1 MLSKI
6 NTVGEWYKNE
16 PDTSW
21 DLPELKF
28 DNDAKSAFESL
39 ALDIKISESSAK
51 IRIAG
56 SENHVYISSQYF
68 LYVIKLAPLSFLV
81 NQYLQK
87 FNQLVKVINK
97 PDDVAKFISTR
108 ASSQSEIS
116 GIDPYSLTNFY
127 DVFDVSNANNR
138 LKAKEIINGY
148 GKAATTKIRS
158 NEDFLKSILLQ
169 ALPIPNSSSGMLGVL
184 ASAFAKNQAAYSVLV
199 DKYNVYLPHLFRAQS
214 GNELLFMILSTLGW
228 QGKLDA
234 ELSPTSSGFA
244 DWGGIDKAFLFRPT
258 SISGNTGYVEE
269 PIHYHSLSNQYVYVK
284 KGLLDSDEQRGKV
297 SGLIYKLWQN
307 MSIQK
312 DDEAFFFKSSL
323 RIDSKAPAFMGASN
337 TIFYGAPGTGKSHQ
351 VHTVECKGAEK
362 VVTVFH
368 PDTQYSDFV
377 GSLKPQT
384 GVDSNGNP
392 VVTYQFRPGPF
403 TNALVKAKSYP
414 DKHICLVI
422 EEINR
427 APAAAVFGEL
437 FQLLDRKENGQSTYK
452 IDAADPD
459 MLMHINK
466 KLCSVG
472 MAELSQLEIPA
483 NLSIL
488 ATMNSSDQAV
498 MPMDAAFKRR
508 WNFQYTDIDFTNPD
522 APNHNFKIATSFG
535 EYDISWVDL
544 AQIINDVLIDCNVPE
559 DRLIGPFFLT
569 KKEMNDEVTA
579 QETLNGKLFVYLWD
593 DVLRHIGAKKIFS
606 SKFKTF
612 GRLSSA
618 FGNGDAVFN
627 LQVEE
632 KISEKGRKSEVTEVT
647 ADAAE

>member
-1 MLSKI
+1 
-6 NTVGEWYKNE
+6 
-16 PDTSW
+16 
-21 DLPELKF
+21 
-28 DNDAKSAFESL
+28 
-39 ALDIKISESSAK
+39 
-51 IRIAG
+51 
-56 SENHVYISSQYF
+56 
-68 LYVIKLAPLSFLV
+68 
-81 NQYLQK
+81 
-87 FNQLVKVINK
+87 
-97 PDDVAKFISTR
+97 
-108 ASSQSEIS
+108 
-116 GIDPYSLTNFY
+116 
-127 DVFDVSNANNR
+127 
-138 LKAKEIINGY
+138 
-148 GKAATTKIRS
+148 
-158 NEDFLKSILLQ
+158 
-169 ALPIPNSSSGMLGVL
+169 
-184 ASAFAKNQAAYSVLV
+184 
-199 DKYNVYLPHLFRAQS
+199 
-214 GNELLFMILSTLGW
+214 MIFSTLGW

-234 ELSPTSSGFA
+234 ELNPSSSGFA
-244 DWGGIDKAFLFRPT
+244 DWGSIEKAFLFRPT
-258 SISGNTGYVEE
+258 SISGNAGYVEE
-269 PIHYHSLSNQYVYVK
+269 PIHYHSTSNQYVFVK
-284 KGLLDSDEQRGKV
+284 KGLLDSDKQIGEV
-297 SGLIYKLWQN
+297 SELISKLWSN

-312 DDEAFFFKSSL
+312 DDEAFIFKSSL
-323 RIDSKAPAFMGASN
+323 RIDSKAPAFTGATN

-384 GVDSNGNP
+384 GVDSNGSP

-569 KKEMNDEVTA
+569 EKEMNDEVTA